1 MILLAFFF
9 LKYNRI
15 FTISFVVLGLSSIG
29 GGVTRSLEE
38 NGFLDHNS
46 LIMISPF
53 VGVVF
58 SLILMYISGLQMAKN
73 NKEITKL
80 LKVRF
85 YLAIVFLIPF
95 LMIIIWAY
103 IK

>member
-1 MILLAFFF
+1 MILLAFFI

-15 FTISFVVLGLSSIG
+15 ATISFVILGIT
-29 GGVTRSLEE
+29 GVGLGITRILEDH
-38 NGFLDHNS
+38 GILDHNS
-46 LIMISPF
+46 LIRLSPSI
-53 VGVVF
+53 GVVF
-58 SLILMYISGLQMAKN
+58 FLILMYISGLQMAKN

-80 LKVRF
+80 LKVGF

-95 LMIIIWAY
+95 LIIGIWAY